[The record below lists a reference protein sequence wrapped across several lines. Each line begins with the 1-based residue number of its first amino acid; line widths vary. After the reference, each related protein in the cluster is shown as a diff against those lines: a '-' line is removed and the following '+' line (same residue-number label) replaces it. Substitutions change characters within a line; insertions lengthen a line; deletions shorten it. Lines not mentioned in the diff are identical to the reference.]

1 MKHLALRYESE
12 ERGLK
17 SVWILKWERE
27 RELAEEYQ
35 VLSPS
40 PFEVRYFIKMQYYS
54 LLQNEF

>member
-1 MKHLALRYESE
+1 MKHPALCYESE
-12 ERGLK
+12 ERVLK
-17 SVWILKWERE
+17 SVWILKLE